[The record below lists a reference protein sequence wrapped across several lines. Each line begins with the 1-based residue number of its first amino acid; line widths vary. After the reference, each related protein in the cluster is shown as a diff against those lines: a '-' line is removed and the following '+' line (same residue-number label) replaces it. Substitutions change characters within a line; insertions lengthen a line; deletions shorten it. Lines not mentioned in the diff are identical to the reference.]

1 MKARLAANPTAIGY
15 LKKEDVDDSVKVVM
29 KLP

>member
-1 MKARLAANPTAIGY
+1 MKARLAANPNAIGY
-15 LKKEDVDDSVKVVM
+15 LKKEDVDDNIRVVL